1 MLLEI
6 DDWRTIGDLQY
17 RFNKCFPN
25 LNLQFFDAY
34 NARIHD
40 HPLAPNY
47 LLENVRKVHQQGVL
61 NIKSWFTKK
70 EVETQL
76 REQFGLF
83 AKVVPVHEGQKF
95 AQQESSKMT
104 LHELNEKAQLREGR
118 SVPRLEDAD
127 EFA

>member
-6 DDWRTIGDLQY
+6 DDWRTVGDLQY

-34 NARIHD
+34 NSRVHD

-47 LLENVRKVHQQGVL
+47 LLENVRRVHQQGVL
-61 NIKSWFTKK
+61 TIKSWFTIK
-70 EVETQL
+70 EVETLL
-76 REQFGLF
+76 REKYGLF
-83 AKVVPVHEGQKF
+83 AKVVPAQEGHKF
-95 AQQESSKMT
+95 ALQDSSKMT
-104 LHELNEKAQLREGR
+104 LHDLNEKAQVRQ
-118 SVPRLEDAD
+118 VKAMTKMEDAD